1 MKNLIKM
8 ALIVFAMTAGVIFE
22 THADDVSDGEIV
34 NGPDNQNG
42 KKQKRMRKGRAERR
56 GNEDSERPR
65 RAPRLGRPEQERGG
79 AEREGARNGCPDG
92 TVQIAMAP
100 DNMSFSVIFDKFL
113 AETKAS
119 ANQRMARVACHVR
132 VPFEVPDNQRITI
145 TNLDYRG
152 FVAIPQGS
160 VAALR
165 AGYAFDWKPKGRG
178 RNSREDRGSED
189 RDSEDRGSEDRDR
202 DNRRDE
208 GRNQRD
214 NRDFFALGKRGLMVN
229 FIYKVLGGASGV
241 SEPFTLSSQE
251 MTNDQ
256 LAMSQ
261 CGGVTNLRLNTM
273 VLVKSS
279 KPTDALITLDSID
292 GEIGTGKTAL
302 TYFMRYDTCASD
314 Q

>member
-1 MKNLIKM
+1 MKNLIKS
-8 ALIVFAMTAGVIFE
+8 ALIILAMTAAVFE
-22 THADDVSDGEIV
+22 THADDISDGEIV
-34 NGPDNQNG
+34 NGPDNTNG
-42 KKQKRMRKGRAERR
+42 KKQKKMRKGRAERR

-65 RAPRLGRPEQERGG
+65 RAPRVGRPEQERGG

-119 ANQRMARVACHVR
+119 ANQRLARVACHVR

-160 VAALR
+160 AAALR

-178 RNSREDRGSED
+178 RNGREDRGSED
-189 RDSEDRGSEDRDR
+189 RGGEDRR
-202 DNRRDE
+202 NE

-214 NRDFFALGKRGLMVN
+214 NRDFFAMGKRGLMVN
-229 FIYKVLGGASGV
+229 FIYKVLGGANGV

-261 CGGVTNLRLNTM
+261 CGGITNLRLNTM
-273 VLVKSS
+273 VLVKS
-279 KPTDALITLDSID
+279 KRPTDALITLDSVD
-292 GEIGTGKTAL
+292 GVVGNGTTAL